1 MLLLPAAV
9 MPVRAARVLVE
20 LMDTPGRVN
29 LRLLFM
35 DSDMASVKR
44 KGVESFNTCFVLRF
58 IVYEYLSVVVQ
69 YLGEESWL
77 CVNAAVGNGSIGRP
91 WSAPGW
97 KRLCEVR
104 PGAVAAPRSSLTRE
118 EMPMFSRVLHAQLG

>member
-1 MLLLPAAV
+1 

-44 KGVESFNTCFVLRF
+44 KAVESFNTCFVSGS
-58 IVYEYLSVVVQ
+58 LSMSTFP
-69 YLGEESWL
+69 LWS
-77 CVNAAVGNGSIGRP
+77 SILVKNRGF
-91 WSAPGW
+91 
-97 KRLCEVR
+97 L
-104 PGAVAAPRSSLTRE
+104 
-118 EMPMFSRVLHAQLG
+118 

>member
-1 MLLLPAAV
+1 MPLLPAAV

-44 KGVESFNTCFVLRF
+44 KAVESFNTCFVSGSLSMSTFPLWSSILVKNRGF
-58 IVYEYLSVVVQ
+58 VYTPPLAME
-69 YLGEESWL
+69 
-77 CVNAAVGNGSIGRP
+77 A
-91 WSAPGW
+91 
-97 KRLCEVR
+97 
-104 PGAVAAPRSSLTRE
+104 
-118 EMPMFSRVLHAQLG
+118 